1 MLVCN
6 SIDTICLTIHLD
18 DAAISFMDMLQFNHG
33 KLPSWLWPTDCGVV
47 RYEHGFVSDGISIY
61 YSTSK
66 KLNPNCY
73 IRFSSEVIQ
82 RQGYLKVYSRCCCIL
97 RFFGVERPGR
107 FLKLSQI
114 DLAFDFQADFSAYLS
129 NSRDYHVQTKLS
141 KGKVRTVEDSSVISW
156 RLWGTAA
163 SYKVRCYDKLKEA
176 KEASSGKLYWFAVW
190 EAQGFDLEKPIWRVE
205 YELRRSF
212 LKQWRINRF
221 YDFLRLQL
229 SIQKMLFGLWNI
241 KIRDDSNI
249 TRCSLV
255 PEFQYLVDFFSQDFI
270 KNEVDKRPEEYE
282 ASARNVLRQAISFF
296 SSYILNRA
304 AYQNALY
311 GRQCNV
317 SLRDTFIAD
326 FKASLRQSVVYSD
339 ADLDCLVEELLR
351 KRGYYF
357 SAA

>member
-6 SIDTICLTIHLD
+6 SVDTICLTIHLD

-33 KLPSWLWPTDCGVV
+33 KLPSWLWPADCGVV
-47 RYEHGFVSDGISIY
+47 RYEYGFVSDGISIY

-82 RQGYLKVYSRCCCIL
+82 RQGYLKVYNRCCRIL

-107 FLKLSQI
+107 TMKLSQI
-114 DLAFDFQADFSAYLS
+114 DLAFDFQADFSIYLS
-129 NSRDYHVQTKLS
+129 NSRDYHVQTKL
-141 KGKVRTVEDSSVISW
+141 GMARTVEVNSVVAW
-156 RLWGTAA
+156 KLWGKSN
-163 SYKVRCYDKLKEA
+163 SYKVRCYDKLTEA
-176 KEASSGKLYWFAVW
+176 KEKSGKLYWLAVW

-205 YELRRSF
+205 YELRREF

-221 YDFLRLQL
+221 HDFIRVQL
-229 SIQKMLFGLWNI
+229 AIQKMLFGLWNI
-241 KIRDDSNI
+241 KNRDDSNV

-255 PEFQYLVDFFSQDFI
+255 PEFQYLVDFFSQDFV

-282 ASARNVLRQAISFF
+282 KSAQNVLRQAISFF
-296 SSYILNRA
+296 SSYVVNRA
-304 AYQNALY
+304 AYYNAIR
-311 GRQCNV
+311 GRQCNA
-317 SLRDTFIAD
+317 SLRAAFIAD
-326 FKASLRQSVVYSD
+326 FKASLQQSMVYND
-339 ADLDCLVEELLR
+339 ADLDALVEDLLR

>member
-6 SIDTICLTIHLD
+6 SVDTISLTIHLD

-47 RYEHGFVSDGISIY
+47 RYEYGFVSDGISIY

-82 RQGYLKVYSRCCCIL
+82 RQGYLKVYNRCCRIL

-107 FLKLSQI
+107 TMKLSQI
-114 DLAFDFQADFSAYLS
+114 DLAFDFQADFSVYLS
-129 NSRDYHVQTKLS
+129 NSRDYHVQTKL
-141 KGKVRTVEDSSVISW
+141 GMARTVEINSVVAW
-156 RLWGTAA
+156 KLWGKSN
-163 SYKVRCYDKLKEA
+163 SYKVRCYDKLTEA
-176 KEASSGKLYWFAVW
+176 KEKSGKLYWFAVW

-205 YELRRSF
+205 YELRREF

-221 YDFLRLQL
+221 HDFIRVQL
-229 SIQKMLFGLWNI
+229 AIQK
-241 KIRDDSNI
+241 
-249 TRCSLV
+249 
-255 PEFQYLVDFFSQDFI
+255 DFV

-282 ASARNVLRQAISFF
+282 KSAQNVLRQAISFF
-296 SSYILNRA
+296 SSYIVNRA
-304 AYQNALY
+304 AYYNAIR
-311 GRQCNV
+311 GKQCNA
-317 SLRDTFIAD
+317 SLRDSFIAD
-326 FKASLRQSVVYSD
+326 FKASLQQSMVYND
-339 ADLDCLVEELLR
+339 VDLDDLVEELLR